1 MRWLLA
7 LSCCYAILVAVGCGG
22 TEPEPTPSP
31 VPTEKS
37 FAITVISPDS
47 TRSPQVLIVTPQ
59 AKPTPDEEVIIAEVF
74 NSDKQEYVLIK
85 NNSSVEQ
92 NMGGWYLFNPRTGL
106 KFRFPDDFKLP
117 VDGSVRVYSG
127 PDGVDNPL
135 TDFYW
140 GVRCLWDDTSDDVI
154 LLNPAGR
161 VMFWY
166 TY

>member
-7 LSCCYAILVAVGCGG
+7 LSCCFAILVAVGCGG
-22 TEPEPTPSP
+22 TEPKLTPSP
-31 VPTEKS
+31 MPTEKS
-37 FAITVISPDS
+37 FFITVISPNS
-47 TRSPQVLIVTPQ
+47 TRSQVLIVTPQ
-59 AKPTPDEEVIIAEVF
+59 AKPTPDEEVIIGEVF
-74 NSDKQEYVLIK
+74 NSDEQEYVLIK

-117 VDGSVRVYSG
+117 VGGSVRVHSG
-127 PDGVDNPL
+127 LDGVDTPP

-140 GVRCLWDDTSDDVI
+140 DVGYLWNDTGDDVI